1 MAHSPEE
8 KYNAIKE
15 RMLGSLKFE
24 AELLKAYQTPGLTD
38 KKSTVYPEYSAK
50 LSTLLSSNLNILKLS
65 SFLSANNNM
74 EELRASFNSYAEAKR
89 EPQAIERFYSLEGDR
104 MPVRVRKLGKRFLL
118 KTGWF
123 FVGFTNLF
131 RKEKKA
137 KEFWQHEIQEV
148 ALAEY
153 VFINQFCD
161 HLVLFLD
168 QLLQNREIRI
178 RRFYVLDRELEQFQ
192 LLGEEQA
199 DFEGTVNQ
207 LKEDLDADRKEIERF
222 FGEESKLL
230 EELFLALREKAGTFE
245 FPAKNLK
252 PKSLARRQ
260 KQVIGRLDRV
270 LNDEL
275 MVFFAIG
282 EHWRLKLHNRVL
294 IFQLKDQSQQQGSV
308 LLDLINKD
316 LKPAFVNLK
325 KDLSAFASQDVST
338 WEDRKKVLEIRSFV
352 KQRMPELIQL
362 VFQSK
367 LSSQI
372 DRPVNELEQAI
383 EAGPELHQF
392 AAPVFDGKKI
402 SRKSFELVMTRALL
416 KGSVLSPL
424 KNEFAEE
431 RKKFI
436 GLVQKL
442 NTSLEEIQ
450 YAANYSVDF
459 YFSQKRDENA
469 AGEFAESLKRSVKKA
484 DDNLSYLAA
493 MQELI
498 EETFSQ
504 MTRVFAEQ
512 VLQYFEPHR
521 LHQSEK
527 INQRREFVARRK
539 TQFRDFWKQAVILSV
554 HYFKR
559 GKEVYSAWA
568 SKYFNLRNLLGI
580 SYEKAP
586 ISAELA
592 NYLSE
597 TKQAIRRLPLMYQKL
612 FENVPLKEERFY
624 MARRIEIQRL
634 NDALENWKAGRFSPV
649 CIVGEQG
656 SGITTILNFFAK
668 TTSKEIPVTRLEV
681 LQNITEEV
689 EFLRLLS
696 QAFPS
701 ITFNSVEELIAE
713 VREMDDRRVIVLEN
727 IHNLFIRSSGNFGN
741 LFHLFKLISQT
752 NSKIFWLT
760 SCYVYSWKL
769 LDYTSDISNYF
780 AYVIEFSPMN
790 SEQLR
795 DAILKR
801 HQVSGFSLTYLEPEN
816 FVPKKNYQK
825 MSDDDKQLFLKDLF
839 FEELG
844 QYAQS
849 NLSLAFIYWL
859 RAIQKVEE
867 GEIFI
872 QQKRVNFSFLNSL
885 KTPELTTLHSIL
897 IHGGLDLKAHSCIFR
912 CDTESSFRKL
922 MVMTDDGLL
931 EQRDDTYV
939 INPLV
944 YRMLVSQLKSLNFIY

>member
-8 KYNAIKE
+8 KYKAIKE
-15 RMLGSLKFE
+15 RMLVSLNFE
-24 AELLKAYQTPGLTD
+24 AELLDAYQTTGLPEKNATI
-38 KKSTVYPEYSAK
+38 YPEYSAQ
-50 LSTLLSSNLNILKLS
+50 LSALLSSNLNTMQLS
-65 SFLSANNNM
+65 SFMSAFNNM
-74 EELRASFNSYAEAKR
+74 EELRASFDSYVETKK
-89 EPQAIERFYSLEGDR
+89 EKQALERFYSIEGDR
-104 MPVRVRKLGKRFLL
+104 IPVRVRKLGKRFAL
-118 KTGWF
+118 KMGWLFTGF
-123 FVGFTNLF
+123 ANLF
-131 RKEKKA
+131 RKEKKG
-137 KEFWQHEIQEV
+137 KEFWSHEIPEL
-148 ALAEY
+148 ALAEH
-153 VFINQFCD
+153 VFMNRFCED
-161 HLVLFLD
+161 LLPFLD

-178 RRFYVLDRELEQFQ
+178 RQFYVLDRELEQFQ
-192 LLGEEQA
+192 LLGEEH
-199 DFEGTVNQ
+199 EGFTETVEQ
-207 LKEDLDADRKEIERF
+207 LKEDLEIDRKEIETF
-222 FGEESKLL
+222 FEKESVEL
-230 EELFLALREKAGTFE
+230 EKQFNSLSQIAGTFE
-245 FPAKNLK
+245 FPLRKLK
-252 PKSLARRQ
+252 PAKLAKRA
-260 KQVIGRLDRV
+260 KEVTGRLDRV
-270 LNDEL
+270 LNEQL

-282 EHWRLKLHNRVL
+282 EHWRLKLHNRDL
-294 IFQLKDQSQQQGSV
+294 IFKLKDQSQEQGSV
-308 LLDLINKD
+308 LLDLINNE

-325 KDLSAFASQDVST
+325 KDLNAFATEDVST

-367 LSSQI
+367 LTSQI

-402 SRKSFELVMTRALL
+402 SRKSFDPVKTRELL

-424 KNEFAEE
+424 KVEFTEE
-431 RKKFI
+431 RKKFMS
-436 GLVQKL
+436 LVQKL

-469 AGEFAESLKRSVKKA
+469 PGEFAESLKRSVKKA
-484 DDNLSYLAA
+484 DENLSYLGA

-498 EETFSQ
+498 TETFSR
-504 MTRVFAEQ
+504 MTQVFAEQ

-527 INQRREFVARRK
+527 INQRREFISRRK
-539 TQFRDFWKQAVILSV
+539 AQIRDFWKQTVKYSI
-554 HYFKR
+554 HYFKK
-559 GKEVYSAWA
+559 GKELYSAWT

-624 MARRIEIQRL
+624 IARRIEIQRL
-634 NDALENWKAGRFSPV
+634 NDAFENWKAGRFSPV
-649 CIVGEQG
+649 CVVGEQG

-668 TTSKEIPVTRLEV
+668 STAKELSVTRLEV
-681 LQNITEEV
+681 VQNITEE
-689 EFLRLLS
+689 EQLLKLLS
-696 QAFPS
+696 KAFPS
-701 ITFNSVEELIAE
+701 ITFNSVGELIAE
-713 VREMDDRRVIVLEN
+713 IQEMDETRVIVLEN
-727 IHNLFIRSSGNFGN
+727 IHNLFIRSSGNFRN
-741 LFHLFKLISQT
+741 LHHLFKLISQT
-752 NSKIFWLT
+752 NGKVFWLT
-760 SCYVYSWKL
+760 SCYIYSWKL
-769 LDYTSDISNYF
+769 LDFTNDIAGYF

-790 SEQLR
+790 LEQLR

-816 FVPKKNYQK
+816 FAPKKTYQK
-825 MSDDDKQLFLKDLF
+825 MSDEDKQLFLKNMF

-849 NLSLAFIYWL
+849 NLSLAFIFWL
-859 RAIQKVEE
+859 RAIQKVED

-885 KTPELTTLHSIL
+885 KTPELTTLHAIL
-897 IHGGLDLKAHSCIFR
+897 IHGGLDLNAHSQIFR
-912 CDTESSFRKL
+912 CSAESSFQKL
-922 MVMTDDGLL
+922 MVLTDDGLL
-931 EQRDDTYV
+931 ELRDDIYF

>member
-1 MAHSPEE
+1 
-8 KYNAIKE
+8 
-15 RMLGSLKFE
+15 MLDSLNFE
-24 AELLKAYQTPGLTD
+24 TELLDVYHTAGLTD
-38 KKSTVYPEYSAK
+38 ENSTVYPEYSAK
-50 LSTLLSSNLNILKLS
+50 LSALLTENLNRMELS
-65 SFLSANNNM
+65 SFVTANNNL
-74 EELRASFNSYAEAKR
+74 EELRASFDIYAEKKT
-89 EPQAIERFYSLEGDR
+89 EQQAIERFYSLEGDR
-104 MPVRVRKLGKRFLL
+104 VSVRVRKLIKRSLM

-123 FVGFTNLF
+123 FVGFANLF
-131 RKEKKA
+131 RNEKKA
-137 KEFWQHEIQEV
+137 KEFWQHEIHEL

-161 HLVLFLD
+161 HLFPFLD

-178 RRFYVLDRELEQFQ
+178 RQFYALDRELEQFR
-192 LLGEEQA
+192 LLGEGQV
-199 DFEGTVNQ
+199 DFDETVKQ
-207 LKEDLDADRKEIERF
+207 LREDLDADRIEVERF
-222 FGEESKLL
+222 FEEESKLL
-230 EELFLALREKAGTFE
+230 EKTFLSLREKVGTFE
-245 FPAKNLK
+245 FSAKKLT
-252 PKSLARRQ
+252 PKYLARRQ
-260 KQVIGRLDRV
+260 QEVTARLDR
-270 LNDEL
+270 LRNGQQ

-282 EHWRLKLHNRVL
+282 EHWRLKLHNRSL

-316 LKPAFVNLK
+316 LKPAFDDLT
-325 KDLSAFASQDVST
+325 KDLSAFAGQEVSI
-338 WEDRKKVLEIRSFV
+338 WEDGKKVREVRSFI
-352 KQRMPELIQL
+352 KRRMPELIQL
-362 VFQSK
+362 VFQSRVG
-367 LSSQI
+367 SQI
-372 DRPVNELEQAI
+372 DRPMIALEQAI
-383 EAGPELHQF
+383 EAGPEVHQF

-402 SRKSFELVMTRALL
+402 SRKSFVPVMTRALL
-416 KGSVLSPL
+416 KGSVLIPL

-431 RKKFI
+431 RKKFA

-442 NTSLEEIQ
+442 NTNLEEIQ

-493 MQELI
+493 MQQLI
-498 EETFSQ
+498 EETFSS
-504 MTRVFAEQ
+504 MIKVFAEQ
-512 VLQYFEPHR
+512 VLQYFEPHQ

-527 INQRREFVARRK
+527 ANQRREFIARRK
-539 TQFRDFWKQAVILSV
+539 TQIRDFGKQALRLSV
-554 HYFKR
+554 HYFKKS
-559 GKEVYSAWA
+559 KELYSGWA
-568 SKYFNLRNLLGI
+568 NKYLNLRNLLGI

-597 TKQAIRRLPLMYQKL
+597 TKHAIRRLPLMYQKL

-624 MARRIEIQRL
+624 MARQVEIDRM
-634 NDALENWKAGRFSPV
+634 NDAFENWKAGRFSPV

-656 SGITTILNFFAK
+656 SGITTILNFFTKSTAR
-668 TTSKEIPVTRLEV
+668 EVPVTRLEV
-681 LQNITEEV
+681 QQNIIEE
-689 EFLRLLS
+689 EQLLKLLAT
-696 QAFPS
+696 AFSS
-701 ITFNSVEELIAE
+701 ITFNSVDELIAE
-713 VREMDDRRVIVLEN
+713 IREMEETRVIVLEN
-727 IHNLFIRSSGNFGN
+727 IHNLFLRSSGDFGN
-741 LFHLFKLISQT
+741 LFRLFKLVSQT

-760 SCYVYSWKL
+760 SCYIYSWKL

-780 AYVIEFSPMN
+780 AYVIEFSTMS

-816 FVPKKNYQK
+816 FIVKKSYQK
-825 MSDDDKQLFLKDLF
+825 MSDDDKQQFLKNMF

-897 IHGGLDLKAHSCIFR
+897 IHGGLDLQAHSRIFR
-912 CDTESSFRKL
+912 CEAESSFRKL